1 MGKKNSAYVGILKRQ
16 EKILLKFIYFHEF
29 LQVDREI
36 SEELRSTGSFE
47 VMSLDTDEA
56 EHSIEMHLPYIAKM
70 MAPKVIISHTKKRF
84 SNRLKSPFKRQIR
97 RQMGLGTYL

>member
-1 MGKKNSAYVGILKRQ
+1 MI
-16 EKILLKFIYFHEF
+16 F
-29 LQVDREI
+29 LQVDRGI

-70 MAPKVIISHTKKRF
+70 MAPKVIISQKKKFR
-84 SNRLKSPFKRQIR
+84 NRVKSPFKIWILG
-97 RQMGLGTYL
+97 MGIQSWV